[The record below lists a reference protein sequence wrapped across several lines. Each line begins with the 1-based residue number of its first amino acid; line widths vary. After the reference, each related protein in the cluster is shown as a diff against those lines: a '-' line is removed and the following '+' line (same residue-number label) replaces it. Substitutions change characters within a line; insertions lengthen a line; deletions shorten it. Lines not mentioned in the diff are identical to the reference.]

1 MRHDEVVV
9 PAVNKVKTATARP
22 GAYGPASRRTVA
34 SPTSAALAYTGFC
47 LVTLLFALCLA
58 KMPSIARS
66 SGFAALRDLLS

>member
-9 PAVNKVKTATARP
+9 PAVNKVKPQQPDPVLGRL
-22 GAYGPASRRTVA
+22 RRTVA

-58 KMPSIARS
+58 KMPSIALERV
-66 SGFAALRDLLS
+66 AALRDLLS